1 MKLKTTPVPH
11 PGAAD
16 MTCPSTKAAV
26 IWGVWAKVFCWSCC
40 GSYLFTLTATSGP
53 LPSSPHVPEA
63 APGGICNH
71 ESLGCGDSL
80 SRMCSAAFLQ
90 GGDVDSVISPYVS
103 CMLPASLP
111 IQRKL
116 VYWVILFAG
125 INYLKYPLH
134 SARLICVQVF
144 QGFGHEIRG
153 KEGFWFLFFGGLFPC
168 LLLWKES
175 SCLSLWSSDRR
186 RMWIE

>member
-1 MKLKTTPVPH
+1 M
-11 PGAAD
+11 
-16 MTCPSTKAAV
+16 
-26 IWGVWAKVFCWSCC
+26 
-40 GSYLFTLTATSGP
+40 
-53 LPSSPHVPEA
+53 PEA

-90 GGDVDSVISPYVS
+90 GSDVDSVISPYVS

-153 KEGFWFLFFGGLFPC
+153 KEGF
-168 LLLWKES
+168 
-175 SCLSLWSSDRR
+175 
-186 RMWIE
+186 

>member
-1 MKLKTTPVPH
+1 M
-11 PGAAD
+11 
-16 MTCPSTKAAV
+16 
-26 IWGVWAKVFCWSCC
+26 
-40 GSYLFTLTATSGP
+40 YL
-53 LPSSPHVPEA
+53 
-63 APGGICNH
+63 
-71 ESLGCGDSL
+71 
-80 SRMCSAAFLQ
+80 AAFLQ

-153 KEGFWFLFFGGLFPC
+153 RRVFDFYSWGP
-168 LLLWKES
+168 
-175 SCLSLWSSDRR
+175 LSLFTPLEGVVLSLPFLTFSLRHYLTDLLQLLFLQGNNPLGQC
-186 RMWIE
+186 EL